1 MSGAVG
7 WVRFMA
13 TDLFSGDSVLSIRG
27 VPREG
32 ETVLLQKTSTRE
44 SKHHTWRVGELR
56 FITPA
61 GPEELMLQA
70 LSPEQRD
77 YRVFIDRM

>member
-13 TDLFSGDSVLSIRG
+13 TDVFSGDSVLSIRG

-32 ETVLLQKTSTRE
+32 EMVLLQKQVLEKASTIL
-44 SKHHTWRVGELR
+44 GELENS
-56 FITPA
+56 
-61 GPEELMLQA
+61 GL
-70 LSPEQRD
+70 
-77 YRVFIDRM
+77 

>member
-32 ETVLLQKTSTRE
+32 EMVLLQKQVLEKASTIL
-44 SKHHTWRVGELR
+44 GELENS
-56 FITPA
+56 
-61 GPEELMLQA
+61 GLLH
-70 LSPEQRD
+70 QRAQ
-77 YRVFIDRM
+77 RS